1 MKSLVAMHT
10 GGRLSSILTYIS
22 SYNGRWACCTPYD
35 NGTIDCDNPTTDQYP
50 GPAPSQLATVA
61 FISADGTASY
71 ATATATATGTNTSS
85 SSPSSP
91 SSSGI
96 GAGAAASVWVLDLES
111 LSLQQLPHCYTFA
124 TETHRTPNYRKVMLR
139 MIHSLGG
146 IWIINNNYNKHHHN
160 P

>member
-1 MKSLVAMHT
+1 MINGWLMKLLVAIHT
-10 GGRLSSILTYIS
+10 GGRLSSILTYIP
-22 SYNGRWACCTPYD
+22 SYNGRWACCTRYD
-35 NGTIDCDNPTTDQYP
+35 NSTIDCDNPTDDQYP
-50 GPAPSQLATVA
+50 GPAPSQLSTVA

-124 TETHRTPNYRKVMLR
+124 TDVRRIRNYRKAVL
-139 MIHSLGG
+139 
-146 IWIINNNYNKHHHN
+146 
-160 P
+160 